1 MTADD
6 LVGLVKE
13 KGEEKATAWAESLLA
28 HPALARLVQGIGEA
42 RVQVDRGSRRALHLF
57 GLASRD
63 DYRRASEV
71 LARSGRKLTAVEMNL
86 ARIEVLL
93 ERLKAVPVS
102 SAGPARVPAARPK
115 PLPVVIRPATVKPAA
130 VAAPGPTLVPASMPR
145 TFAPPT
151 KTVPAKRAAAM
162 VKAPKARISDIALS
176 GPAKASQ
183 LMLGFAPKAKRKR

>member
-102 SAGPARVPAARPK
+102 SAGPARVPAAKPK
-115 PLPVVIRPATVKPAA
+115 PLPVVIRPARLPARRW
-130 VAAPGPTLVPASMPR
+130 SPR
-145 TFAPPT
+145 PCRARSRRRRRRSPRNAPP
-151 KTVPAKRAAAM
+151 RW
-162 VKAPKARISDIALS
+162 
-176 GPAKASQ
+176 
-183 LMLGFAPKAKRKR
+183 